1 MDKKK
6 IIMCRCEDVTL
17 EDLHKKID
25 EGYERFED
33 LKRLLRVG
41 MGPCQANTCGQL
53 IQKELA
59 SCLGKKVNDVKPHKA
74 RPMLQGI
81 SLESIAKE
89 AKK

>member
-1 MDKKK
+1 MNKKA

-17 EDLHKKID
+17 EDIHRKID
-25 EGYERFED
+25 EGYETFED

-59 SCLGKKVNDVKPHKA
+59 AYLGKNVGGIKPHKA
-74 RPMLQGI
+74 RPVLQGI
-81 SLESIAKE
+81 SLEDIAKE